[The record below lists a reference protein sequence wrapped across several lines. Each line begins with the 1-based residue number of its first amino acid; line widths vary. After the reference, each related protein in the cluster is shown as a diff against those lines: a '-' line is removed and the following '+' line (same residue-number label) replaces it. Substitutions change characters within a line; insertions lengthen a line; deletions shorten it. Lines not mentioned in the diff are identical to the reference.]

1 MSDTEEKDYEEINDK
16 EKDFDPINYIK
27 GLVNVCKYTFNL
39 SDRENGKIR
48 KGRQNL
54 VYTMLLNFEKE
65 LDKYEFEDFED
76 TFLRIFIKNR
86 KDILSDESDNWL
98 MNGDIKI
105 DLPRHKVKSKK
116 ERGAIF
122 LSTIYSKAAAMWDA
136 HKTDPL
142 DKDGNYSEYV
152 LLPLRF
158 FRYLYLILLE
168 TDIEGKEIDKI
179 SDYLDKTD
187 TQLKITDNTYME
199 NFSMGLFG
207 GGFQESLKSIIKTL
221 MSTAGE
227 NGAFGSEGEFDI
239 DKLIEAMMKIFTDS
253 NTMSDLTKEISGTT
267 DKKQI
272 ISVLIKKL
280 NNPQLLEAVEKAT
293 GMKIDP
299 SQIEDA
305 IGGNS
310 EMNEKIGDALDKF
323 LPLLNPGKK

>member
-1 MSDTEEKDYEEINDK
+1 MSDSEEKDYEEINDK
-16 EKDFDPINYIK
+16 EKDFDPLNYIK

-39 SDRENGKIR
+39 SDRENGKVR

-54 VYTMLLNFEKE
+54 VYTMLINFEKE

-76 TFLRIFIKNR
+76 IFLRIFIKNR
-86 KDILSDESDNWL
+86 KEILSDENDSWL

-105 DLPRHKVKSKK
+105 ELPKQKAKSKK
-116 ERGAIF
+116 EKGVIF
-122 LSTIYSKAAAMWDA
+122 LSTIYSKAASMWDV
-136 HKTDPL
+136 HRNDPL
-142 DKDGNYSEYV
+142 DKDGNYSEYI
-152 LLPLRF
+152 LLPFRF

-168 TDIEGKEIDKI
+168 TDIEGKEIDTI
-179 SDYLDKTD
+179 SDHLDKTD

-227 NGAFGSEGEFDI
+227 QGAFGKEGNFDI
-239 DKLIEAMMKIFTDS
+239 DKLIEAMLKIFTDS
-253 NTMSDLTKEISGTT
+253 NTMSDLTKEISGCS
-267 DKKQI
+267 DKKKI
-272 ISVLIKKL
+272 IEVLIKKL

-299 SQIEDA
+299 TQIEDA
-305 IGGNS
+305 IGGNG
-310 EMNEKIGDALDKF
+310 EMNEKIGEALDKF
-323 LPLLNPGKK
+323 LPLLNSKK